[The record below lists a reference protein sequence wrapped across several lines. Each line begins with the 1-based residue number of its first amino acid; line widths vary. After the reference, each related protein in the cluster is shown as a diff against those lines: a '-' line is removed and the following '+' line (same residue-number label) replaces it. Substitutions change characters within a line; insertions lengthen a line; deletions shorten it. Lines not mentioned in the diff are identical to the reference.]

1 MNNQKGGS
9 IVIGYLDLLLLS
21 SILSVAIFGNQISKE
36 ESVKRR
42 ISSDTNIDNKGNT
55 NKFFSELGKE
65 LGKGMVELGKNTG
78 NITGEGVKY
87 ALGKTFDANQAVISR
102 TGNYIKGK
110 IDNKIEQDRIDK
122 TNVLKITDYF
132 LNDDNKD

>member
-42 ISSDTNIDNKGNT
+42 ISSKQENQENQENITENK
-55 NKFFSELGKE
+55 NKEFTSMYKGVGKSARS
-65 LGKGMVELGKNTG
+65 LVG
-78 NITGEGVKY
+78 ITGEGAKFLY
-87 ALGKTFDANQAVISR
+87 GKTKQGVIN
-102 TGNYIKGK
+102 TGKYIEDKREK
-110 IDNKIEQDRIDK
+110 RLEQDRIDK
-122 TNVLKITDYF
+122 TNVLKI
-132 LNDDNKD
+132 